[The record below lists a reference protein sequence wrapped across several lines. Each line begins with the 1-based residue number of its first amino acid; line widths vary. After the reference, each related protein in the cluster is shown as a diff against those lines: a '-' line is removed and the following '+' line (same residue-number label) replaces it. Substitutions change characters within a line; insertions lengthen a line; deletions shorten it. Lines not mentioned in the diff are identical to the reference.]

1 MRVDARRF
9 ASCRPLVVGS
19 ETTRFFHLTKLFIYC
34 ECGCE
39 TFRFLSP
46 IGCRKRNNSLLSPE
60 NCVFI
65 VSVDARRFA
74 SCRPL
79 VVGSETT
86 RFFHLTKLF
95 IYCECGCETFR
106 FLSPIGCRKRN
117 NSLLSPEN
125 CVFIVSVDARRFPS
139 CRPLVVGSE
148 TTRFFHLTKL
158 FIYCECGCETFR
170 FLSPIGCRKRNNSL
184 LSPDKTVYLL

>member
-1 MRVDARRF
+1 MDARRF

-60 NCVFI
+60 NCLFI

-125 CVFIVSVDARRFPS
+125 CLFIVSVDARRFAS

-158 FIYCECGCETFR
+158 FIYCECGCDTFR
-170 FLSPIGCRKRNNSL
+170 FLSPIGCRK
-184 LSPDKTVYLL
+184 

>member
-1 MRVDARRF
+1 MSVDARRF

-19 ETTRFFHLTKLFIYC
+19 ETTRFFHLK
-34 ECGCE
+34 
-39 TFRFLSP
+39 
-46 IGCRKRNNSLLSPE
+46 
-60 NCVFI
+60 NCLFI

-117 NSLLSPEN
+117 NSLLSPEK
-125 CVFIVSVDARRFPS
+125 CLFIVVIEARCFASIAISSGSGTSRFHDHNNGTHES
-139 CRPLVVGSE
+139 LQ
-148 TTRFFHLTKL
+148 KL
-158 FIYCECGCETFR
+158 HYVR
-170 FLSPIGCRKRNNSL
+170 RNSFAYYANR
-184 LSPDKTVYLL
+184 